1 MFMRSIRTN
10 TKWVMMVMAVAFA
23 AWLVLDWVRQ
33 KDQAATLGVNPIVV
47 FVNGQEIRNTRWSE
61 AYSVAIDRARA
72 LSGQSLNDE
81 EIRQI
86 ESSAWEGMPI
96 IRSIRISSEIRRS
109 TSSCCSRS
117 RRITGRHSREHGS
130 PSRSPAERR

>member
-47 FVNGQEIRNTRWSE
+47 VVNGQEIRNTRWSE

-72 LSGQSLNDE
+72 LSGRSLNDE

-86 ESSAWEGMPI
+86 ESSAWEG
-96 IRSIRISSEIRRS
+96 
-109 TSSCCSRS
+109 
-117 RRITGRHSREHGS
+117 RHQDILVEQ
-130 PSRSPAERR
+130 